1 MNRLLENRLVL
12 QLLLTSAAALSLSA
26 ISVILITDA
35 VRNAERVVLGEA
47 NRTIASAVVE
57 LKEQYRYRTSSDSS
71 WQSLPAHARDISL
84 RGITQTVL
92 RSYPGIEGGFYSGSD
107 FLGYAFPT
115 HDTGSSKTDVP
126 SAERD
131 LIVLLTK
138 RSVQTNALTEQVIRG
153 KADLL
158 VLGAVPT
165 SERGP
170 IVWTMKR
177 LAGRATP
184 DAWRREL
191 LLSILAAAAL
201 ASIAGSLATGL
212 SLARGV
218 AQIKSG
224 LSQMERNFECRL
236 PQRSDELGVISRSVN
251 QMARVRGELELE
263 LRREDRLRALGR
275 LAAGLAHEIRNPLNS
290 ISLTVQLLER
300 RLDTNTIRREDLRT
314 VRSEVERL
322 SVLLNDLLDL
332 QRSRQPRPELQPIL
346 PVLKHC
352 VSLVEQQARMQNVT
366 VQLEEASEDITGFF
380 DSQELTQTI
389 VNLLLNALE
398 ASPDGGL
405 VHVRVL
411 LRDGLA
417 QVQVDDD
424 GSGLGME
431 QQEHL
436 FEPFYTTK
444 PAGTGLGLAVSRE
457 LMRSQGGDLLY
468 VASETGAR
476 FVVQLPE
483 LPPELPRS
491 LHAELNHT
499 DR

>member
-1 MNRLLENRLVL
+1 MNRLLQNRLVL

-26 ISVILITDA
+26 ISAILITDA

-47 NRTIASAVVE
+47 NKNIATAVSE
-57 LKEQYRYRTSSDSS
+57 LKEQYRYRALSDSS
-71 WQSLPAHARDISL
+71 WQSLPAQARDISL

-92 RSYPGIEGGFYSGSD
+92 RSYPGVEGGFYSGSD

-126 SAERD
+126 SAERE
-131 LIVLLTK
+131 LIVSLAR
-138 RSVQTNALTEQVIRG
+138 RSAESNAFTEQVIRG
-153 KADLL
+153 KSDLL
-158 VLGAVPT
+158 VLGATPASPESGGGLV
-165 SERGP
+165 
-170 IVWTMKR
+170 IWTMKR
-177 LAGRATP
+177 LAGRATSG
-184 DAWRREL
+184 AWRREL

-218 AQIKSG
+218 AQIKTG
-224 LSQMERNFECRL
+224 LSQMERNFEFRL

-251 QMARVRGELELE
+251 QMASVRGELELK

-300 RLDTNTIRREDLRT
+300 RMDTNTIRREDLRT
-314 VRSEVERL
+314 VRTEVERL

-332 QRSRQPRPELQPIL
+332 QRSRKPRPELQFIM

-352 VSLVEQQARMQNVT
+352 VSLVEQQARMHNVS
-366 VQLEEASEDITGFF
+366 VRLEEGREDLAGVF
-380 DSQELTQTI
+380 DSQQLTQTM
-389 VNLLLNALE
+389 VNVLLNALE
-398 ASPDGGL
+398 ASPNGG
-405 VHVRVL
+405 VVGVRAVL
-411 LRDGLA
+411 ADGLA
-417 QVQVDDD
+417 TVQVEDQ
-424 GSGLGME
+424 GPGLGAD

-457 LMRSQGGDLLY
+457 LMRSQGGDLQY
-468 VASETGAR
+468 VASATGAR
-476 FVVQLPE
+476 FVVELPE
-483 LPPELPRS
+483 SPES
-491 LHAELNHT
+491 SNAELNHIGS
-499 DR
+499 

>member
-1 MNRLLENRLVL
+1 VNRLLQNRLVL
-12 QLLLTSAAALSLSA
+12 QLLFTSAAALSLCA

-47 NRTIASAVVE
+47 NKTVAAAVDE
-57 LKEQYRYRTSSDSS
+57 LKQQYQYRAFSDSL
-71 WQSLPAHARDISL
+71 WPSLPDQARDISL
-84 RGITQTVL
+84 RGITRTVL
-92 RSYPGIEGGFYSGSD
+92 RSYAGVEGGFYLGGA

-131 LIVLLTK
+131 LIVSLTQ
-138 RSVQTNALTEQVIRG
+138 RSAESNAFTAQVIRG
-153 KADLL
+153 KSDLL
-158 VLGAVPT
+158 VLGAVPA
-165 SERGP
+165 SRGGP

-177 LAGRATP
+177 LAGRDTS
-184 DAWRREL
+184 AWRREL

-218 AQIKSG
+218 AQIRGG
-224 LSQMERNFECRL
+224 LSRLEKDFEFRL
-236 PQRSDELGVISRSVN
+236 PERSDELGVISRSVN
-251 QMARVRGELELE
+251 QMARVRGKLELE

-275 LAAGLAHEIRNPLNS
+275 LAAGFAHEIRNPLNS

-300 RLDTNTIRREDLRT
+300 RLETNSIRREDLRT
-314 VRSEVERL
+314 VRSEVDRL
-322 SVLLNDLLDL
+322 SALLNDLLDL
-332 QRSRQPRPELQPIL
+332 RRSRQPRPALQSIL

-352 VSLVEQQARMQNVT
+352 VSLVEQQAQMQNVT
-366 VQLEEASEDITGFF
+366 IRLEEPSKEITGFF
-380 DSQELTQTI
+380 DSHQLTQTI

-398 ASPDGGL
+398 ASQNGSL
-405 VHVRVL
+405 VNVRAFVKN
-411 LRDGLA
+411 GLA
-417 QVQVDDD
+417 QVEVDDQ
-424 GSGLGME
+424 GPGLGAE

-444 PAGTGLGLAVSRE
+444 PGGTGLGLAVSRE

-468 VASETGAR
+468 MASETGAR
-476 FVVQLPE
+476 FLVELPE
-483 LPPELPRS
+483 TPRS
-491 LHAELNHT
+491 VLDVELNHT
-499 DR
+499 GS

>member
-1 MNRLLENRLVL
+1 MNRLLQNRLVL

-47 NRTIASAVVE
+47 NKTIATAVDE
-57 LKEQYRYRTSSDSS
+57 LREQYRYRASSDSS
-71 WQSLPAHARDISL
+71 WQSLPAQALDISL
-84 RGITQTVL
+84 RGMTQTVL
-92 RSYPGIEGGFYSGSD
+92 RSYPGVEGGFYSEGE

-131 LIVLLTK
+131 LIVSLAQ
-138 RSVQTNALTEQVIRG
+138 RSAQTNEFTEQVIRG
-153 KADLL
+153 KSDLL
-158 VLGAVPT
+158 VLGAALA
-165 SERGP
+165 SKHGP
-170 IVWTMKR
+170 VIWTMKR
-177 LAGRATP
+177 LAGRATSG
-184 DAWRREL
+184 AWRREL

-218 AQIKSG
+218 AQIKNG
-224 LSQMERNFECRL
+224 LSQMERNFEFRL

-251 QMARVRGELELE
+251 QMARARGKLELE

-275 LAAGLAHEIRNPLNS
+275 LAAGFAHEIRNPLNS

-314 VRSEVERL
+314 VRTEVERL

-332 QRSRQPRPELQPIL
+332 QRSRQPRPELQLIL
-346 PVLKHC
+346 PLLKHC
-352 VSLVEQQARMQNVT
+352 VSLLEQQARTQNVT
-366 VQLEEASEDITGFF
+366 VRLEEVSEDLTAVF
-380 DSQELTQTI
+380 DSQQLTQTI

-398 ASPDGGL
+398 ASPNGG
-405 VHVRVL
+405 VVRVRAL
-411 LRDGLA
+411 LANGLA
-417 QVQVDDD
+417 TVQVEDQ
-424 GSGLGME
+424 GPGLGAD

-457 LMRSQGGDLLY
+457 LMRSQGGDLQY
-468 VASETGAR
+468 VAGETGAR
-476 FVVQLPE
+476 FIVQLPE
-483 LPPELPRS
+483 SSRS
-491 LHAELNHT
+491 LHVELNHIGS
-499 DR
+499 